1 MNVLDRPVSRWLAIG
16 VAAVAAAVA
25 IAIAPAAQA
34 DSTPVGRLPKG
45 PLATIQTTKGQL
57 VSVALPRPSES
68 SGLVWRIAR
77 DYDDAVVEQVSEA
90 DVDDAVVLVFRAK
103 GKGQATLRFAQTEG
117 DSSSK
122 AVKSA
127 DVQGRGQ
134 GPGLAG
140 LLTAGQPRAIA
151 TPATPI
157 RVSAT
162 PVACRRVSRSW

>member
-77 DYDDAVVEQVSEA
+77 DYDDAVIKQVSEA

-117 DSSSK
+117 DSSAK
-122 AVKSA
+122 AV
-127 DVQGRGQ
+127 R
-134 GPGLAG
+134 
-140 LLTAGQPRAIA
+140 
-151 TPATPI
+151 
-157 RVSAT
+157 SAT
-162 PVACRRVSRSW
+162 YKIVVKGPAAAGS

>member
-1 MNVLDRPVSRWLAIG
+1 VNVLDRPVSRWLAIG
-16 VAAVAAAVA
+16 LAAAAAAVA

-77 DYDDAVVEQVSEA
+77 EYDDAVVEQVSEA

-122 AVKSA
+122 AVKA
-127 DVQGRGQ
+127 ATFKVVVK
-134 GPGLAG
+134 GPGAPG
-140 LLTAGQPRAIA
+140 
-151 TPATPI
+151 
-157 RVSAT
+157 S
-162 PVACRRVSRSW
+162 

>member
-1 MNVLDRPVSRWLAIG
+1 MTLLDRPVSRWLAIG
-16 VAAVAAAVA
+16 VAAVAAALA
-25 IAIAPAAQA
+25 IAIAPSAQA

-57 VSVALPRPSES
+57 LSVALPRPSES

-77 DYDDAVVEQVSEA
+77 EYDDAVVEQVSEA

-117 DSSSK
+117 DRSAE

-127 DVQGRGQ
+127 TYKIVVK
-134 GPGLAG
+134 GPAAPGA
-140 LLTAGQPRAIA
+140 
-151 TPATPI
+151 
-157 RVSAT
+157 
-162 PVACRRVSRSW
+162 